1 MKVRVLVRARLRTEC
16 ERPYR
21 RFLLL
26 TRKKY
31 LAEQRLCAIF
41 ALWNGRFT
49 RRDGRETS
57 RLVAIGETRE
67 GKGRSLE
74 SRAVDCP

>member
-1 MKVRVLVRARLRTEC
+1 M
-16 ERPYR
+16 
-21 RFLLL
+21 
-26 TRKKY
+26 RKKY
-31 LAEQRLCAIF
+31 LALQRLCAIF

-67 GKGRSLE
+67 GKKRSLAR
-74 SRAVDCP
+74 RAVDCP